1 MMRRI
6 AAIVC
11 LTAQIAALAPIAE
24 AGNPGVFDRAVG
36 TAEGAVDDPW
46 PFLASDESTGD
57 DPPIFQESSGY
68 KWGILGS
75 SVGLVA
81 GVGLAFWVKARADD
95 RYDEY
100 LRTADPTRS
109 AELFASAER
118 YDRATLIGWGMA
130 QVSFVALLYFL
141 TREGDRTL
149 IPVEGEPV
157 VRPHRDG
164 VEVGVRLTP

>member
-1 MMRRI
+1 MIRRLATLLCVI
-6 AAIVC
+6 AQVAGV
-11 LTAQIAALAPIAE
+11 APVLE
-24 AGNPGVFDRAVG
+24 AGSAGGLDREDSGVTSAAGESR
-36 TAEGAVDDPW
+36 
-46 PFLASDESTGD
+46 PFLFSDETSSD
-57 DPPIFQESSGY
+57 DAPVFQKSRGY

-81 GVGLAFWVKARADD
+81 GVGLAFWVKSKADD

-100 LRTADPTRS
+100 LVTADPTQS
-109 AELFASAER
+109 ADLFASAER

-141 TREGDRTL
+141 TREGDRPL

-164 VEVGVRLTP
+164 VEVGLRLTP